1 MGLLDKVVLRYARQ
15 FWEPRAEW
23 IGFVPPDGRFLEFF
37 DLTASSGVPM
47 LMGFSAGTPARAQES
62 DDDDTLVTQAS
73 GLLRAG
79 YA

>member
-1 MGLLDKVVLRYARQ
+1 
-15 FWEPRAEW
+15 
-23 IGFVPPDGRFLEFF
+23 
-37 DLTASSGVPM
+37 M